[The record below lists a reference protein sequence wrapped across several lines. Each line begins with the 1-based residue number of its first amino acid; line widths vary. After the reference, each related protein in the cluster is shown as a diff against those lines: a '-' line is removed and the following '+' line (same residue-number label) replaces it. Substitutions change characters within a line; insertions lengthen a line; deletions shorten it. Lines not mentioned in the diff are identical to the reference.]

1 MIQSMSYDKLNR
13 EYHRLLKLVKQA
25 REIMIIGNKQS
36 THDSFEAAWKYCD
49 MVDKFLED
57 TKEFE
62 NV

>member
-25 REIMIIGNKQS
+25 REIIIMGNKQS
-36 THDSFEAAWKYCD
+36 TYNSFETEGKYYD
-49 MVDKFLED
+49 MIDKFLED

-62 NV
+62 ND

>member
-25 REIMIIGNKQS
+25 REIMIMGNKQS
-36 THDSFEAAWKYCD
+36 TYNSFETEGKYYD
-49 MVDKFLED
+49 MIDKFLED

-62 NV
+62 NE

>member
-13 EYHRLLKLVKQA
+13 EYYRLLKLIKQA

-36 THDSFEAAWKYCD
+36 TYNSFETEGKYYN
-49 MVDKFLED
+49 MIDKFLED

-62 NV
+62 NE

>member
-13 EYHRLLKLVKQA
+13 EHHRLLKLIKQA

-36 THDSFEAAWKYCD
+36 TYNSFESEGKYYD
-49 MVDKFLED
+49 MIDKFLEE